1 MYVIRDAT
9 NAFAKL
15 DHTPADD
22 IAALDKSLRNL
33 TQRAYIQTAGRQGRA
48 EAYPLKSICAL
59 RLMYTAFQYGLGRG
73 QVAAFS
79 QYLQVAPAGALMAR
93 AEKVD
98 GGIRPLS
105 PIEEAIERTR
115 EGESFDMGFA
125 MLSDGTFK
133 PFANW
138 NADQPNATVDAILGA
153 LETPPPPP
161 VDAKFDVPA
170 SRLIAELMAELGA

>member
-15 DHTPADD
+15 DKTPADD
-22 IAALDKSLRNL
+22 VPALDKSLRNL

-59 RLMYTAFQYGLGRG
+59 RLMFKAFQYGLARG

-79 QYLQVAPAGALMAR
+79 QYLQVASVGGLMGR
-93 AEKVD
+93 VEKVD

-105 PIEEAIERTR
+105 PIEEAIQRTR
-115 EGESFDMGFA
+115 EGETFDMGLA

-133 PFANW
+133 PFAGW
-138 NADQPNATVDAILGA
+138 EQEPVSPEAEELLAAIGGRLSIDARFA
-153 LETPPPPP
+153 
-161 VDAKFDVPA
+161 VPA
-170 SRLIAELMAELGA
+170 SRLIGELLAELGA